1 MRLSCYRYALPLLFI
16 ATLTSCQPNIQQ
28 TASPDTPATD
38 GEQSATQPDTG
49 SSDEATTSSNPDVN
63 PDAKKSPEKP
73 TSQPI
78 YPALDPGKYCYATS
92 NDIETIYV
100 RFTVD
105 PSDRVIGNAQGTIHN
120 EAEGYYTSYRQNLDG
135 TIDGSNL
142 NLDIATWIEY
152 DRQNKQETW
161 KVSDK
166 ELTLTGNTLTKE
178 SCQIVD
184 STFQNEDGLEASD
197 LTSSANQ
204 VKTEQVFFD
213 SGKSSTTLSNTV
225 VRGDRNVYTLTA
237 QGGQRMTL
245 AIRSPED
252 NAVFDIVTPS
262 GIILGTE
269 LTQDTIPLPQTGDYQ
284 IIVGG
289 TRGNATYD
297 LDIAIN

>member
-1 MRLSCYRYALPLLFI
+1 MRLPSAYPLILLLL
-16 ATLTSCQPNIQQ
+16 AALTSCQPSLPP
-28 TASPDTPATD
+28 TASPDTPVTD
-38 GEQSATQPDTG
+38 SEQSATQPDTG

-92 NDIETIYV
+92 NDIETIHV

-178 SCQIVD
+178 SCKIVD

-197 LTSSANQ
+197 LTSSANR

-225 VRGDRNVYTLTA
+225 LRGDRDIYTLTA

-245 AIRSPED
+245 AISSPED

-297 LDIAIN
+297 LDIAIE